1 MARRTGLVLTGGSLR
16 GICAQTGAL
25 LALEPHGLRFEAVI
39 GTSAGAIVGSL
50 FASGKTPGEIE
61 ALLTASRRDDY
72 LDPISEI
79 RLAFGV
85 FRQLRGITGYY
96 EGRALLRLL
105 RRSLDPV
112 TRIEDCDPPLLLT
125 VTNAS
130 RRIPQVKDRGP
141 LAEYA
146 RASSAIPGV
155 FQLQEVDGEYY
166 ADGGVANNVPVD
178 ELVQRRPDLEQFL
191 VLTSLSIPEGEP
203 PVDNSFLQEDWTPAR
218 ALGRMLEAVAAAQAL
233 ENLETGG
240 RPVQVLRIRTADIG
254 LEDVDRIGPCVQE
267 ARQDAERRIADGEV
281 DLSEIPRAP

>member
-1 MARRTGLVLTGGSLR
+1 MAQRTGLVLTGGSLR

-25 LALEPHGLRFEAVI
+25 LALEPHGLRFDAVI
-39 GTSAGAIVGSL
+39 GTSAGAIVGAL
-50 FASGKTPGEIE
+50 FASGKTPAEIE

-72 LDPISEI
+72 LDPISDV
-79 RLAFGV
+79 RLALGV
-85 FRQLRGITGYY
+85 FRSLRGITGYY

-105 RRSLDPV
+105 RRSLAPV

-155 FQLQEVDGEYY
+155 FQLQEIDGEYY

-218 ALGRMLEAVAAAQAL
+218 ALGHMLEAVAAAQAL

-254 LEDVDRIGPCVQE
+254 LEDVDRIGPCIQE
-267 ARQDAERRIADGEV
+267 AHLDAERRIADGEV
-281 DLSEIPRAP
+281 DLSEIPRSP